1 MKIPK
6 LVLIIPYRDR
16 EPHYIFFT
24 KYMPFILEDYNNDD
38 YEFCFVHQH
47 DERPFNRGALK
58 NIGFMYY
65 RDKYP
70 DNYKDI
76 QFIFHD
82 IDTIPYTKE
91 LWNYETK
98 KGIVKH
104 FYGYKHAL
112 GGILTI
118 FGEDFEKIN
127 GFPCFWSWGFEDN
140 VLQKR
145 VLSNNMEIDRSEF
158 YDIQSKEVLHFFDGY
173 ERNISIENINRTK
186 NCSKNDGITSLK
198 EISFSIDSE
207 NMMIH
212 VYGFNTLINSKNDHY
227 VDYNIKNGNH
237 INKNNLVKLYNNNN
251 VKKIREF
258 EKLMFTNTS
267 SLKMSKITK
276 KSK

>member
-6 LVLIIPYRDR
+6 LAFIIPYRDR
-16 EPHYIFFT
+16 ESHYIFFT
-24 KYMPFILEDYNNDD
+24 KYMPFVLEDYNNDD
-38 YEFCFVHQH
+38 YDFCFVHQH

-91 LWNYETK
+91 LWSYETK

-104 FYGYKHAL
+104 FYGYKFAL

-140 VLQKR
+140 ILQKR

-158 YDIQSKEVLHFFDGY
+158 YNIQSKEVLHFFDGY
-173 ERNISIENINRTK
+173 ERNMSIENVSRIN
-186 NCSKNDGITSLK
+186 NCNKNDGISSLND
-198 EISFSIDSE
+198 INFSIDDE

-212 VYGFNTLINSKNDHY
+212 VYSFNTLIDSKNDHY
-227 VDYNIKNGNH
+227 VDYNIKNGTR
-237 INKNNLVKLYNNNN
+237 IKKNNLIKLYNNNN
-251 VKKIREF
+251 NKVREF
-258 EKLMFTNTS
+258 EKMMFTNTS
-267 SLKMSKITK
+267 SLNISKINK

>member
-6 LVLIIPYRDR
+6 LVFIIPYRDR
-16 EPHYIFFT
+16 ESHYIFFT
-24 KYMPFILEDYNNDD
+24 KYMPFILEDYHNDD
-38 YEFCFVHQH
+38 YDFCFVHQH

-91 LWNYETK
+91 LWSYETK
-98 KGIVKH
+98 KNIVKH

-140 VLQKR
+140 ILQKR
-145 VLSNNMEIDRSEF
+145 VLSHNMKIDRSEF

-186 NCSKNDGITSLK
+186 NCNKNDGISSLND
-198 EISFSIDSE
+198 INFSIDDE

-212 VYGFNTLINSKNDHY
+212 VYNFNTLIDSNNEHY
-227 VDYNIKNGNH
+227 VDYNIKNGNN
-237 INKNNLVKLYNNNN
+237 IYKNNLVKLYNDNNN
-251 VKKIREF
+251 KKIREF
-258 EKLMFTNTS
+258 EKMMFTNSS
-267 SLKMSKITK
+267 SLNISKINK

>member
-6 LVLIIPYRDR
+6 LVFIIPYRDR
-16 EPHYIFFT
+16 ESHYIFFT
-24 KYMPFILEDYNNDD
+24 KYMPFILEDYHTDD
-38 YEFCFVHQH
+38 YDFCFVHQH

-91 LWNYETK
+91 LWSYETK
-98 KGIVKH
+98 KNIVKH

-140 VLQKR
+140 ILQKR
-145 VLSNNMEIDRSEF
+145 VLTHNMKIDRSEF

-186 NCSKNDGITSLK
+186 NCNKNDGISSLND
-198 EISFSIDSE
+198 INFSIDDE

-212 VYGFNTLINSKNDHY
+212 VYNFNALIDSNNEHY
-227 VDYNIKNGNH
+227 VDYNIKNGNN
-237 INKNNLVKLYNNNN
+237 IYKNNLVKLYNDNNN
-251 VKKIREF
+251 KKIREF
-258 EKLMFTNTS
+258 EKMMFTNTS
-267 SLKMSKITK
+267 SLNISKINK